1 MNNKIPNITYQTD
14 TTRNRSHAHALFL
27 TGQTIYTIWQRE
39 IIRYWRDKTRI
50 VSTLFMPLMFLVIF
64 GAGLSKTLATGN
76 FGVDFTQFMYPGI
89 VAMSVMSVA
98 FFSTVSTVWDREFGF
113 LKEILV
119 APVSRVAV
127 AFGKTLG
134 ATTIA
139 SIQAFVLLILAPL
152 IGVTIH
158 FTIIPQLV
166 IFMLLLAFAISGMGL
181 LISSHENNRK
191 FWAGYAGFD
200 FPNVFYFGRFLS
212 AYRRAVMDERA
223 FIYKSTDLWRRRYAA
238 NYFRQSSGKQYFT
251 WPFFTRYFCKRSLSC
266 GIFSGDGKCGRVRFQ

>member
-1 MNNKIPNITYQTD
+1 MQFI
-14 TTRNRSHAHALFL
+14 
-27 TGQTIYTIWQRE
+27 QTIYTIWQRE

-50 VSTLFMPLMFLVIF
+50 ISTLFMPLMFLVIF

-119 APVSRVAV
+119 APVSRVAI

-139 SIQAFVLLILAPL
+139 SIQALILLILAPF

-158 FTIIPQLV
+158 FVIIPQLV
-166 IFMLLLAFAISGMGL
+166 LFMLLLAFAISGMGL
-181 LISSHENNRK
+181 LISSLMKTTESFGLVMQVLIFPMFFISGAFFPLTAVPSWMKVLSYINPLTYGVDAMRQILLGNQVAENILSVLSLHAISVNAL
-191 FWAGYAGFD
+191 FLLGF
-200 FPNVFYFGRFLS
+200 S
-212 AYRRAVMDERA
+212 AVMVSTAVWAFNKRA
-223 FIYKSTDLWRRRYAA
+223 
-238 NYFRQSSGKQYFT
+238 
-251 WPFFTRYFCKRSLSC
+251 
-266 GIFSGDGKCGRVRFQ
+266 

>member
-1 MNNKIPNITYQTD
+1 MQFI
-14 TTRNRSHAHALFL
+14 
-27 TGQTIYTIWQRE
+27 QTIYTIWQRE

-50 VSTLFMPLMFLVIF
+50 ISTLFMPLMFLVIF

-127 AFGKTLG
+127 AIGKTLG

-139 SIQAFVLLILAPL
+139 SIQALILLILAPF

-158 FTIIPQLV
+158 FVIIPQLV
-166 IFMLLLAFAISGMGL
+166 LFMLLLAFAISGMGL
-181 LISSHENNRK
+181 LISSLMKTTESFGLVMQVLIFPMFFISGAFFPLTAVPSWMKVLSYINPLTYGVDAMRQILLGNQVAENILSVLSLHAISVNAL
-191 FWAGYAGFD
+191 FLLGF
-200 FPNVFYFGRFLS
+200 S
-212 AYRRAVMDERA
+212 AVMVSTAVWAFNKRA
-223 FIYKSTDLWRRRYAA
+223 
-238 NYFRQSSGKQYFT
+238 
-251 WPFFTRYFCKRSLSC
+251 
-266 GIFSGDGKCGRVRFQ
+266 

>member
-1 MNNKIPNITYQTD
+1 MQFI
-14 TTRNRSHAHALFL
+14 
-27 TGQTIYTIWQRE
+27 QTIYTIWQRE

-89 VAMSVMSVA
+89 IAMSVMSVA
-98 FFSTVSTVWDREFGF
+98 FFSTISTVWDREFGF

-139 SIQAFVLLILAPL
+139 SIQALILLILAPL
-152 IGVTIH
+152 IGVAIH
-158 FTIIPQLV
+158 VAVIPQLV

-181 LISSHENNRK
+181 LISSLMKTTESFGLVMQVLIFPMFFISGAFFPLTAVPSWMLALSYINPLTYGVDAMRQIILGNQVASNILNGLSLHAISVDALFLVVFSAVMVSAAVFAFNNR
-191 FWAGYAGFD
+191 A
-200 FPNVFYFGRFLS
+200 
-212 AYRRAVMDERA
+212 
-223 FIYKSTDLWRRRYAA
+223 
-238 NYFRQSSGKQYFT
+238 
-251 WPFFTRYFCKRSLSC
+251 
-266 GIFSGDGKCGRVRFQ
+266 